1 MSKPL
6 HSSARYMRKV
16 MFILGGILGLLGAW
30 KLLGMDL
37 SVGEMIVAWLV
48 LATVVGQCVLAG
60 FLARLLREKEPI
72 ISIFTMWGVLGTTV
86 FCWVVYNLD
95 NMGDLTPPELRLLT
109 MMGVSFQM
117 TCILLGL
124 VWPKPELKAEKED
137 AESAADGAMDDE
149 VVGDED
155 ESKEAE

>member
-1 MSKPL
+1 MSEPL

-16 MFILGGILGLLGAW
+16 MFILGGVLGLLGAW
-30 KLLGMDL
+30 KLLGMNL
-37 SVGEMIVAWLV
+37 SVGETIVGWLV
-48 LATVVGQCVLAG
+48 VATVVGQCVLAG
-60 FLARLLREKEPI
+60 LLARLLREKEPI
-72 ISIFTMWGVLGTTV
+72 ISIFTLWGALGTTV
-86 FCWVVYNLD
+86 FCWVIYNLES
-95 NMGDLTPPELRLLT
+95 MEDLTPPALRLLT
-109 MMGVSFQM
+109 MMGVSFQL

>member
-1 MSKPL
+1 M
-6 HSSARYMRKV
+6 
-16 MFILGGILGLLGAW
+16 MFLLGGGLGLLGAW

-37 SVGEMIVAWLV
+37 SVGGTIVGWLM

-60 FLARLLREKEPI
+60 LLARLLREKEPI
-72 ISIFTMWGVLGTTV
+72 ISIFTLWGALGTTV

-95 NMGDLTPPELRLLT
+95 GMGDLTPPELRLLT
-109 MMGVSFQM
+109 MMGVSFQL

-124 VWPKPELKAEKED
+124 VWPKPELKAEEED
-137 AESAADGAMDDE
+137 AESAADGAVDDE
-149 VVGDED
+149 VMDDKD

>member
-1 MSKPL
+1 MSEPL

-16 MFILGGILGLLGAW
+16 MFILGGVLGLLGAW
-30 KLLGMDL
+30 KLLGMNL
-37 SVGEMIVAWLV
+37 SVGETIVGWLV
-48 LATVVGQCVLAG
+48 VATVVGQCVLAG
-60 FLARLLREKEPI
+60 LLARLLREKEPI
-72 ISIFTMWGVLGTTV
+72 ISIFTLWGALGTTV
-86 FCWVVYNLD
+86 FCWVIYNLES
-95 NMGDLTPPELRLLT
+95 MEDLIPPALRLLT
-109 MMGVSFQM
+109 MMGVSFQL